1 MRATGVLVGWLTAG
15 VRRTSLLLALPLL
28 LAGCGGSVGT
38 SGLPTVSPTA
48 SPTVSASASA
58 SASPMPSAA
67 PSPSAVP
74 ATVLSPSPAP
84 TAATPVLVLEPDGL
98 GVQVGSSSVRH
109 FAFATT
115 KAGDISATVERVRG
129 LGDVDALPDCGQG
142 PRSAYTTHGL
152 TLLFDGET
160 WTGWSLQAGVPALSS
175 ADGVR
180 RGLTW
185 TALKKIRPKAMRS
198 EESLGDEFYESDTAI
213 NGFLSGSRDTDTVT
227 SLYAGETCFAR

>member
-1 MRATGVLVGWLTAG
+1 MAPGTQAPPAT
-15 VRRTSLLLALPLL
+15 P
-28 LAGCGGSVGT
+28 
-38 SGLPTVSPTA
+38 SPT
-48 SPTVSASASA
+48 
-58 SASPMPSAA
+58 PSA
-67 PSPSAVP
+67 
-74 ATVLSPSPAP
+74 TK
-84 TAATPVLVLEPDGL
+84 PVLILEPDGL
-98 GVQVGSSSVRH
+98 GVLVGPSSIRH
-109 FAFATT
+109 FPFAST

-129 LGDVDALPDCGQG
+129 AGDVNALPECGQG
-142 PRSAYTTHGL
+142 ARSAYTSKGL

-160 WTGWSLQAGVPALSS
+160 WTGWSLQAGQPALSS

-213 NGFLSGSRDTDTVT
+213 NGFLSGPKDTDTVT